1 MSWLAKRAQVVER
14 LNELATQD
22 ASSVEQLQL
31 RKQAMERLDTSLT
44 EYISN
49 AAQTYQLSNQL
60 EQTGQL
66 QQHIRRL
73 EEEQEKMKTDV
84 ETAVARAERL
94 RNRDR
99 TGNEHT
105 LFLLNRPVR
114 HSMVPFLWVLS
125 VLFVGVG
132 VYLFYQLAPFLSSNS
147 VGVSVGMG
155 QLFEELFA
163 SRFTWM
169 ALFGAAS
176 MVILALLLKI
186 AGVFGK

>member
-22 ASSVEQLQL
+22 AQSVEQLQL

-132 VYLFYQLAPFLSSNS
+132 VYLFYQLAPLLPHST
-147 VGVSVGMG
+147 GVSVGMG